1 MRKPTPIVSRGSG
14 FSLLEALVA
23 LALMG
28 FAMLFTIALIC
39 EEPRIERRIEA
50 HGEAIRLLEAQLETI
65 RADPDISEGEIDVK
79 TLPLPEEPVAE
90 NLRMWTEF
98 ELLPERELYKLTLT
112 ARYSVG
118 RQVFEQSLETMIWV
132 P

>member
-1 MRKPTPIVSRGSG
+1 MRKAASIVSRESG

-50 HGEAIRLLEAQLETI
+50 HGEVIRLLEAQLEMI
-65 RADPDISEGEIDVK
+65 RSYLDIPEREIDVK

-90 NLRMWTEF
+90 NLRMWTEV
-98 ELLPERELYKLTLT
+98 EVLPERELYKLTIT

-118 RQVFEQSLETMIWV
+118 TGVFEQSVETMLWV